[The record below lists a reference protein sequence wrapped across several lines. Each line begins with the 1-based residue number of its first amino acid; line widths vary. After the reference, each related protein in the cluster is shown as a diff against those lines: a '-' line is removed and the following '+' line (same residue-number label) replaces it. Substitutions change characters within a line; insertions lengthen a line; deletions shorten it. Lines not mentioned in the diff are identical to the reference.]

1 MIEVP
6 WNKTPEPLPL
16 IKIVGTSAAGKSTLV
31 RKLREA
37 GYNAQPV
44 SQEHSYVPTL
54 WREFGKPARLIYLE
68 IDLDGQKHRRP
79 DVSWD
84 RKALRGEQERLTHAR
99 EHADL
104 RINTS
109 EMDEAGVLQLAF
121 TYLQHEGIRHADEPL
136 PPITATGTARDAFPP
151 IAQRDD
157 T

>member
-6 WNKTPEPLPL
+6 WNKEPDPLPL

-44 SQEHSYVPTL
+44 SQEHSQVPNL
-54 WREFGKPARLIYLE
+54 WQQFDPPSILIYLE
-68 IDLDGQKHRRP
+68 IDLDGQRGRRP

-84 RKALRGEQERLTHAR
+84 RKMLLREQERLRHAR
-99 EHADL
+99 DHADL

-109 EMDEAGVLQLAF
+109 EMPEESVLELAL
-121 TYLQHEGIRHADEPL
+121 TYLKHQKVAHSDEPL
-136 PPITATGTARDAFPP
+136 PPVAATGSFRKNDSANRT
-151 IAQRDD
+151 
-157 T
+157 